1 VTKGQV
7 LLVSRADN
15 VNVTPRAAMAAIFCS
30 KMSSN
35 DETTLAA
42 NPEKLLLVR
51 SEQWGQI
58 MITHL

>member
-1 VTKGQV
+1 MVTKGQV

-30 KMSSN
+30 KISSN

-42 NPEKLLLVR
+42 DPEKLLLVNDE
-51 SEQWGQI
+51 SWS
-58 MITHL
+58 